1 MLVLRMRRGRSAAD
15 GRTARR
21 RAGTG
26 RAMVAP
32 CRAVR
37 VTVTDDGGVPAVAM
51 AGAMVVSARGARVVV
66 GAVSVAGIRVEAIRL
81 GELLLD
87 GAALLLDL
95 GALPRGLGV
104 SALGRDLLLLGLLGA
119 ALRIETGALGLELR
133 LPRLQ
138 VALLDGLLLL
148 RGLLA
153 HLRGA
158 PPVGLLL
165 LRLALA

>member
-1 MLVLRMRRGRSAAD
+1 M
-15 GRTARR
+15 
-21 RAGTG
+21 
-26 RAMVAP
+26 
-32 CRAVR
+32 
-37 VTVTDDGGVPAVAM
+37 TVIDDGGVPAVAM
-51 AGAMVVSARGARVVV
+51 AGAMIVSARGARVVV
-66 GAVSVAGIRVEAIRL
+66 GAVSVVGIRVEAIRL

-119 ALRIETGALGLELR
+119 ALCIETGALGLELR